1 MWAPLSDPVHLDR
14 FAHLGEAYAPVRR
27 LVEDLGRRDY
37 AGRVYAFN
45 ANGSLKLTTAPKADA
60 AARHD
65 GIGITY
71 DPKQKAFAVGYST
84 PAQSPTPSRGYPTI
98 GNRVCAPSEVSEV
111 IDQYVQGMLQPRPQS
126 IADKPLVQ
134 SAIVVTTFAVI
145 FASLIF
151 WTLMWFDLPV
161 GRLMLMSAGL
171 LGTAAGMS
179 MIGGAV
185 VPHWRRAAWA
195 PPPGHKASVEWGR
208 FVCFVSGIW
217 FTGIG
222 VIFIRGGI
230 HGDMEIPSPAV
241 WVLLA
246 TLATAFVLALIS
258 FRFDRRR
265 AERALGI
272 EDTAKSGRK
281 SSIATTR

>member
-14 FAHLGEAYAPVRR
+14 FTHLGEAYTPVRR
-27 LVEDLGRRDY
+27 LVEDLGQRDY

-45 ANGSLKLTTAPKADA
+45 ANGSLKLTIAPKGDA
-60 AARHD
+60 V
-65 GIGITY
+65 GIKY
-71 DPKQKAFAVGYST
+71 DPKQETFAVGYST
-84 PAQSPTPSRGYPTI
+84 PAEPPTRSRGYPTVRSEI
-98 GNRVCAPSEVSEV
+98 CAPSEVNEV
-111 IDQYVQGMLQPRPQS
+111 IDQYVQTMLQARPES
-126 IADKPLVQ
+126 AVDKPLVQ
-134 SAIVVTTFAVI
+134 SAIVVTTFAVV

-171 LGTAAGMS
+171 LGAAAGMS

-195 PPPGHKASVEWGR
+195 PARGHKGTSEMGR

-246 TLATAFVLALIS
+246 TLATAFVMVLMS

-265 AERALGI
+265 AETELAAEEANR
-272 EDTAKSGRK
+272 GRRQT
-281 SSIATTR
+281 SV

>member
-14 FAHLGEAYAPVRR
+14 FTHLGEAYAPVRR

-45 ANGSLKLTTAPKADA
+45 SHGSLKLTTAPTRDA
-60 AARHD
+60 TAPHN
-65 GIGITY
+65 GIGIKY
-71 DPKQKAFAVGYST
+71 DPKRETFAVGYSACAE
-84 PAQSPTPSRGYPTI
+84 PPTRRGRYPTV
-98 GNRVCAPSEVSEV
+98 GDHLCGAGEVSEV
-111 IDQYVQGMLQPRPQS
+111 VDKYVRTMLQSRPES
-126 IADKPLVQ
+126 AVDKPLVQ
-134 SAIVVTTFAVI
+134 SAIVLTTFAVV

-171 LGTAAGMS
+171 LGAAAGMS

-185 VPHWRRAAWA
+185 VPHWRRGSWAAQRS
-195 PPPGHKASVEWGR
+195 HTASVETGR
-208 FVCFVSGIW
+208 FVCFISGIW

-230 HGDMEIPSPAV
+230 HGDTDIPAPAV

-246 TLATAFVLALIS
+246 TLATAFVIMLIS
-258 FRFDRRR
+258 FKFDRRR
-265 AERALGI
+265 AEAALAI
-272 EDTAKSGRK
+272 EEAERTRGKS
-281 SSIATTR
+281 AV